1 MSKIL
6 DGYAEFL
13 GDYALSLLIGQVQFE
28 NIIYIFVKLQN
39 FDPTLTVIWSQRK
52 TTDSGKY
59 ILTIPPIKVRLAP
72 GQKLQNLSL

>member
-1 MSKIL
+1 MSEIL

-52 TTDSGKY
+52 TTDSSKY
-59 ILTIPPIKVRLAP
+59 ILTLP
-72 GQKLQNLSL
+72 LQSR